1 VDAGLGALPP
11 AGSRGGAPGL
21 ASPQSPVLRLIGSEA
36 TATPSLIG
44 PRMIRILLL
53 TLLLIVVCAGLGGFI
68 YIGLYPPHPATHTVD
83 HKLNNDQFPT
93 K

>member
-1 VDAGLGALPP
+1 
-11 AGSRGGAPGL
+11 
-21 ASPQSPVLRLIGSEA
+21 VLRLIGSEA